1 MQNELLKIIDHSA
14 ANVKESNDKQTN
26 INIKIQDTNNGKSIN
41 NSPLLEF
48 LITIFERFQ
57 QVIASHSTA
66 LCGFAHVIKKH
77 NLEVPLY
84 EMTDVWNNIQ
94 AVVSRSLKYKLFEKF
109 FLRKKYFTYFFN
121 VLVTNTIN

>member
-1 MQNELLKIIDHSA
+1 MQVVKAQMQNELLKIIEHSSS
-14 ANVKESNDKQTN
+14 NVKESSDKQTN
-26 INIKIQDTNNGKSIN
+26 VNIKIQDSNNGKTAN

-48 LITIFERFQ
+48 LNIIFERFQ

-94 AVVSRSLKYKLFEKF
+94 AVVR
-109 FLRKKYFTYFFN
+109 
-121 VLVTNTIN
+121 